1 MQRFSKAYE
10 VLGVEVGAPQ
20 DEVKRAFRKL
30 AFKYHPDLNSSPKAH
45 EMFLNVQKAYEII
58 VTAQKTFADIE
69 EPVTPNWKSRDRDKQ
84 NITRAEAIRKAR
96 DTAQRLDRIKLQKE
110 AKHFAHFKKSIYYP
124 WTIAMVHV
132 SLIFFL
138 LIAADAFLLTETHHG
153 FVVDKV
159 TNTSDILGSEMITGY
174 TLKFNTG
181 DMLEVSRGAGER
193 MSKYSHVSFA
203 RSFIFNDIPRVYV
216 VNKDLKEFVVD
227 TFNKPPYLFFLLFL
241 AVPLL
246 LYYVDRPSA
255 VFYAA
260 GAFARYAVVIF
271 IVSYMIF

>member
-1 MQRFSKAYE
+1 
-10 VLGVEVGAPQ
+10 
-20 DEVKRAFRKL
+20 
-30 AFKYHPDLNSSPKAH
+30 
-45 EMFLNVQKAYEII
+45 
-58 VTAQKTFADIE
+58 
-69 EPVTPNWKSRDRDKQ
+69 
-84 NITRAEAIRKAR
+84 
-96 DTAQRLDRIKLQKE
+96 
-110 AKHFAHFKKSIYYP
+110 
-124 WTIAMVHV
+124 
-132 SLIFFL
+132 
-138 LIAADAFLLTETHHG
+138 
-153 FVVDKV
+153 
-159 TNTSDILGSEMITGY
+159 
-174 TLKFNTG
+174 
-181 DMLEVSRGAGER
+181 